1 MTDIYFPF
9 NTCEQP
15 NKDAWIAQP
24 VSAFINMIT
33 SIILIYFFLQAKTL
47 IIKLLIFS
55 FIAFEIFHTFSH
67 IKHID
72 GIIQSNIIH
81 SIWYFLTFMILIASI
96 QITNKYPN
104 IQLLLLLL
112 TIIII
117 DINLF
122 FLPNKLY
129 MIFTALTLPIVIVIS
144 YYKLYPIYI
153 KKTIPYLILLL
164 LIVGLFL
171 INEKINCENMMKF
184 AKLPYHAIIEI
195 IGMILFITLA
205 YIFLKSERYLKTSY

>member
-1 MTDIYFPF
+1 MSDIYFPF
-9 NTCEQP
+9 NTCEEP
-15 NKDAWIAQP
+15 NKNNLIAQP

-33 SIILIYFFLQAKTL
+33 SIILIYFFLKAKTI
-47 IIKLLIFS
+47 IIKLLILA
-55 FIAFEIFHTFSH
+55 FILFELFHTYSH

-72 GIIQSNIIH
+72 GTIQSNIIH
-81 SIWYFLTFMILIASI
+81 GIWYFLSIMVLIASI
-96 QITNKYPN
+96 KITNKYPN
-104 IQLLLLLL
+104 IYTIIILLI
-112 TIIII
+112 IIII

-144 YYKLYPIYI
+144 YYKSYPIQI
-153 KKTIPYLILLL
+153 KKAIPYLISL
-164 LIVGLFL
+164 LIIVGIFL
-171 INEKINCENMMKF
+171 INEKFNCEYMMKI

-205 YIFLKSERYLKTSY
+205 YVFLQSEKYI